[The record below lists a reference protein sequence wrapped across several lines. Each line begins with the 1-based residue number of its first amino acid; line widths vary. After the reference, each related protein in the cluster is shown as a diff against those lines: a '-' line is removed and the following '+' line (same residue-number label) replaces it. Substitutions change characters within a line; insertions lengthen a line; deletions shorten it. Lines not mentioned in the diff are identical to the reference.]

1 MSHNTL
7 LHRVVRLG
15 VEPLVGTAVTPNHLT
30 TLRLV
35 TGLGAAAA
43 FAVGSDE
50 WRAWGGAIFVISLLL
65 DRADGELARLGG
77 ITSAWG
83 HKYDLFADSL
93 CNALAFVGLGIGLRD
108 GAFGAWAAAMGLA
121 AGAAVAAILLLI
133 VRMEALQG
141 ERAGEL
147 GSVAGFDPDDGM
159 LFVPVLVWLGW
170 ADGMIA
176 AAAVGAPLFAVFMYA
191 RYRLGLRGRP

>member
-7 LHRVVRLG
+7 LHRMVRLG
-15 VEPLVGTAVTPNHLT
+15 VKPLVGTAVTPNHVT
-30 TLRLV
+30 TLRLI
-35 TGLGAAAA
+35 TGLGAFAA
-43 FAVGSDE
+43 FAAGSDE
-50 WRAWGGAIFVISLLL
+50 WRAWGGAIFVLSLLL

-77 ITSAWG
+77 VTSAWG

-121 AGAAVAAILLLI
+121 AGAAIAAIMLLV
-133 VRMEALQG
+133 VRMEALEG

-147 GSVAGFDPDDGM
+147 GSAAGLDPDDAM
-159 LFVPVLVWLGW
+159 LLVPLFVWLGW
-170 ADGMIA
+170 ADAMIA
-176 AAAVGAPLFAVFMYA
+176 AAAAAAPLFAVFMYV
-191 RYRLGLRGRP
+191 RYRRRPRRR

>member
-15 VEPLVGTAVTPNHLT
+15 VKPLVGTAVTPNHVT
-30 TLRLV
+30 TLRLI
-35 TGLGAAAA
+35 TGLGAFAA
-43 FAVGSDE
+43 FAAGSDV
-50 WRAWGGAIFVISLLL
+50 WRACGGAIFVLSLLL

-77 ITSAWG
+77 VTSAGG

-121 AGAAVAAILLLI
+121 AGVAITAILLLI
-133 VRMEALQG
+133 VRMEALEG

-147 GSVAGFDPDDGM
+147 GSAAGLDADDAM
-159 LFVPVLVWLGW
+159 LLVPLFVWLGW
-170 ADGMIA
+170 ADAMIA
-176 AAAVGAPLFAVFMYA
+176 AAAAGAPLFAVFMYV
-191 RYRLGLRGRP
+191 RYRRRLRCP

>member
-30 TLRLV
+30 TLRLI

-50 WRAWGGAIFVISLLL
+50 WRAWGGAIFVFSLLL

-108 GAFGAWAAAMGLA
+108 GAFGAWATAMGLA
-121 AGAAVAAILLLI
+121 AGAAVAAILLLV
-133 VRMEALQG
+133 VRLEALEG

-147 GSVAGFDPDDGM
+147 GDVAGFDPDDGM
-159 LFVPVLVWLGW
+159 LFVPLLVWLGW
-170 ADGMIA
+170 ADVMIA

-191 RYRLGLRGRP
+191 RYRRRLARP